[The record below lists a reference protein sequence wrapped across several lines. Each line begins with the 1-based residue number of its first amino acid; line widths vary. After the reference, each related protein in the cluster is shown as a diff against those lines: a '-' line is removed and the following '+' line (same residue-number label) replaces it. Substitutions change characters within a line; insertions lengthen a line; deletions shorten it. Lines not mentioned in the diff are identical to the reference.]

1 MPLRGLTINA
11 QGQLLRDGTRFRN
24 IGINWPT
31 AVWDIYGAALPG
43 QTYYTSSDDQDQVIA
58 TLVSMKCK
66 VVIFSPFPFYPAH
79 WTLAV
84 NNGVS
89 ALSATAADRE
99 PYYQKIDALLDK
111 LAANDI
117 GAIFRMFHRH
127 ATIPDLVGQESRAGW
142 LNAGSTRT
150 VATAITQEIVTRY
163 LNHSA
168 VYGYQHGTE
177 TNHRNDISQ
186 TDFANDSWPAV
197 NASLGTGAPGS
208 YTAANS
214 AFFGSEWQQVLEWW
228 YGVIRAI
235 DPNRIVLSGNG
246 PNSYS
251 QPGGVKGISSPMR
264 AWHLEQV
271 RDNPT
276 NCGQIHW
283 YGNVGYGSNNFR
295 GLNAILTGVRHWQRV
310 NGRAFMLGEFGSQP
324 WRTTAISGDGST
336 ATFTCA
342 ISVPLEPGDPFL
354 MGGTGSIFDGTY
366 TVDSINGA
374 RDTVTARSAKAGSW
388 TGSVEGLQFTTGER
402 VSRMCDDIIN
412 SGTDVACF
420 WKIDTSPSSP
430 LLESVDKAGNE
441 GIRAAILAANT
452 RLGW

>member
-1 MPLRGLTINA
+1 MPLRGLTVNA
-11 QGQLLRDGTRFRN
+11 QGQLLRDGLRFRN

-31 AVWDIYGAALPG
+31 AMWDIYGAANAG
-43 QTYYTSSDDQDQVIA
+43 QTYYTSESDQDRAIA
-58 TLVSMKCK
+58 TLASMKCK
-66 VVIFSPFPFYPAH
+66 VVIFTPFPFYPAH

-89 ALSATAADRE
+89 ALSSTAADRE
-99 PYYQKIDALLDK
+99 PYYQRLDALLAK
-111 LAANDI
+111 LAAADI
-117 GAIFRMFHRH
+117 GAIFRMFQRH

-142 LNAGSTRT
+142 LNAGATRT
-150 VATAITQEIVTRY
+150 LATAITQEVVTRY

-186 TDFANDSWPAV
+186 TTFANDVWPAV

-214 AFFGSEWQQVLEWW
+214 AFFGDEWSQVLSWW

-235 DPNRIVLSGNG
+235 DANRIVLSGNG

-251 QPGGVKGISSPMR
+251 QPGGTPGISSPMR

-283 YGNVGYGSNNFR
+283 YGNVGYGSSGFR
-295 GLNAILTGVRHWQRV
+295 GLNSILTGVRHWQRG
-310 NGRAFMLGEFGSQP
+310 NGRGFVLGEFGSQP
-324 WRTTAISGDGST
+324 WRTTAISGNGT
-336 ATFTCA
+336 TVTFTCA
-342 ISVPLEPGDPFL
+342 ISVPLEVGDPFL
-354 MGGTGSIFDGTY
+354 MGGTNSIFDGTY
-366 TVDSINGA
+366 TVASINAA
-374 RDTVTARSAKAGSW
+374 RDTVTAQSNKVDSW
-388 TGSVEGLQFTTGER
+388 SGSVKGLQFITGPR
-402 VSRMCDDIIN
+402 VSRMCDDIIG
-412 SGTDVACF
+412 SGTDLACF
-420 WKIDTSPSSP
+420 WKIDTSSSRP
-430 LLESVDKAGNE
+430 LLESVDDPGNE
-441 GIRAAILAANT
+441 DARAAILSANT